1 VPVSLEAAGAASQTL
16 QPEQVGAGL
25 LPATYIPLDTDVDEK
40 TSFCDIKMEDD
51 NS

>member
-1 VPVSLEAAGAASQTL
+1 MSLEATAAASQTL

-25 LPATYIPLDTDVDEK
+25 LAATDMPLDTDVDEK
-40 TSFCDIKMEDD
+40 ESFCDIKMEDD